1 MSQTWTTDS
10 YASGHV
16 GQTDLANMENNF
28 AALRSTFAGTSA
40 PSSPTQGQI
49 WHDTTND
56 LLKIYTGSLWR
67 VVWDIGNNRAPED
80 LVVTASI
87 LDSNVTTAKIAAR
100 NVTGAKIGLGASGV
114 LNENIKDGTIELAK
128 MATAFLIDH
137 TQMANYA
144 VTLFNSDV
152 AYSAVATYTW
162 ETAYSFPLRFVTG
175 KSDLVRAIF
184 RIRNSLAGAHY
195 TQARLKINGVY
206 SGTEQTNSGTYAL
219 VETATG
225 IDVSAL
231 NGAYLAEIQL
241 YTASGLT
248 SAYIIAASVLN
259 YNS

>member
-40 PSSPTQGQI
+40 PSSPTKGQI
-49 WHDTTND
+49 WYDTDDD
-56 LLKIYTGSLWR
+56 LLKVWNGSGWYTF
-67 VVWDIGNNRAPED
+67 WDIGNNRAPED

-184 RIRNSLAGAHY
+184 RIRNSIGGAFY
-195 TQARLKINGVY
+195 TRAKLVINSVD
-206 SGTEQTNSGTYAL
+206 SSVEQTSSGTYVL
-219 VETATG
+219 KETATG

-231 NGAYLAEIQL
+231 NGVYLAEIQIF
-241 YTASGLT
+241 SE
-248 SAYIIAASVLN
+248 SALPAAHIGAASVLN

>member
-40 PSSPTQGQI
+40 PSSPTKGQI
-49 WHDTTND
+49 WYDTDDD
-56 LLKIYTGSLWR
+56 LLKVWNGSGWYTF
-67 VVWDIGNNRAPED
+67 WDIGNNRAPED

-184 RIRNSLAGAHY
+184 RIRNSMGGANY
-195 TQARLKINGVY
+195 TRAKLVINSVD
-206 SGTEQTNSGTYAL
+206 SSVEQTSSGTYVL
-219 VETATG
+219 KETATG

-231 NGAYLAEIQL
+231 NGVYLAEIQIF
-241 YTASGLT
+241 SE
-248 SAYIIAASVLN
+248 SALPAAHIGAASVLN

>member
-87 LDSNVTTAKIAAR
+87 KDLNVTTAKIAAR
-100 NVTGAKIGLGASGV
+100 NVTGPKIGLGANGV
-114 LNENIKDGTIELAK
+114 LNENIKDATIELAK
-128 MATAFLIDH
+128 MATTFLIDH
-137 TQMANYA
+137 AQMANYA
-144 VTLFNSDV
+144 ATLFSISDV
-152 AYSAVATYTW
+152 EKTATDLWVTV
-162 ETAYSFPLRFVTG
+162 YSFPLRFVTG

-206 SGTEQTNSGTYAL
+206 SSTEQTNSGTYAL

>member
-40 PSSPTQGQI
+40 PSSPTQGQM

-56 LLKIYTGSLWR
+56 LLKVYTGSLWR

-184 RIRNSLAGAHY
+184 RIRNSMGGANY
-195 TQARLKINGVY
+195 TRAKLVINSVD
-206 SGTEQTNSGTYAL
+206 SSVEQTSSGTYVL
-219 VETATG
+219 KETATG

-231 NGAYLAEIQL
+231 NGVYLAEIQIF
-241 YTASGLT
+241 SE
-248 SAYIIAASVLN
+248 SALPAAHIGAASVLN